1 MVVTLN
7 DKKIYISL
15 LSFIVSF
22 KQTLVSLEK
31 DFEAA
36 FSQISLTVTFG
47 VYDKYKEAVE
57 QLNQWA
63 YEYYVLDNPTVEDVQ
78 YDALYQKVKATE
90 TTHPDWVLPESPT
103 QRVGDAPLSAFQ
115 TVEHPQALL
124 SLENAFNQAELQAWE
139 NRLIKLSNGME
150 TLGYVA
156 EMKLDGLALS
166 LLYEKGVL
174 VRAATRGNGKTGED
188 VTANVKTIR
197 SIPLKIPVNPTTE
210 TLRVPDWLEVRA
222 EVLIPF
228 QRFEA
233 INAERLANNEPL
245 FANPRNA
252 AAGTLRQLDAKIVAS
267 RKLEAYCFSA
277 TNLGVLEG
285 TQLHF
290 DDAKTTSTFP
300 ETLWQLQLALT
311 AWGFNV
317 NPVRK
322 LCASLD
328 EAWAF
333 ISQQEHARE
342 SLPFATD
349 GVVVK
354 ANNLAL
360 YKQVGN
366 TAKAP
371 RWAMA
376 YKYSPE
382 EAETTL
388 EAIEF
393 NVGRTGAIT
402 PVAIMQPVILAGST
416 VSRASLHNVGLMQ
429 EKGVQLRDVVLVRKA
444 AEIIPEVM
452 QVQLEKR
459 PIDAEPIVLPTF
471 CPSCETELVA
481 KVEADRIV
489 NLICPNA
496 LGCPAQLQTRLEHWV
511 GKKCL
516 DIEGLGEATLDQL
529 LQASLVRSPAD
540 LYRLTPEQL
549 LTLEGFAEK
558 SAQKTVEAIQASLQ
572 QSPIRVL
579 HALGISSVGIETA
592 TVLLE
597 TFGSIDRLKEAK
609 MEALQTVYGVGTIVA
624 QAVVDYF
631 AKPETQALLADLTS
645 VGFDFSKQA
654 QLLSHSDNAPLL
666 GNVYVL
672 TGTLES
678 MTRDEAGE
686 KLKALGAK
694 ITNSVSKNT
703 TALIAG
709 EGGGSKLQ
717 KAEKLGIP
725 VLDEAGL
732 INLLAHDNFDKRLI
746 I

>member
-1 MVVTLN
+1 MTLF
-7 DKKIYISL
+7 
-15 LSFIVSF
+15 LS
-22 KQTLVSLEK
+22 
-31 DFEAA
+31 DYEAY
-36 FSQISLTVTFG
+36 Q
-47 VYDKYKEAVE
+47 KAVL

-63 YEYYVLDNPTVEDVQ
+63 NAYYVLDAPTVDDTQ
-78 YDALYQKVKATE
+78 YDALYHTVLATE
-90 TTHPDWVLPESPT
+90 PAHPDWVLPESPT
-103 QRVGDAPLSAFQ
+103 QRVGDLPLATFE
-115 TVEHPQALL
+115 TVDHPQPLL

-139 NRLIKLSNGME
+139 NRLLKLSDGME
-150 TLGYVA
+150 TLGYVT

-197 SIPLKIPVNPTTE
+197 SIPLKIPVNPTAQTPP
-210 TLRVPDWLEVRA
+210 VPDWLEVRA

-228 QRFEA
+228 KQFETL
-233 INAERLANNEPL
+233 NAERTVNNEPL

-252 AAGTLRQLDAKIVAS
+252 AAGTLRQLDAKVVAS
-267 RKLEAYCFSA
+267 RRLEAYCFSA

-285 TQLHF
+285 TQLYLE
-290 DDAKTTSTFP
+290 DAEVAPLFP
-300 ETLWQLQLALT
+300 ETLWDLQTALT

-322 LCASLD
+322 LCGSLD

-333 ISQQEHARE
+333 IAQQETRRE
-342 SLPFATD
+342 TLPFATD

-354 ANNLAL
+354 INHLAL
-360 YKQVGN
+360 YKPVGN

-371 RWAMA
+371 RWAIA

-388 EAIEF
+388 ETIEF

-402 PVAIMQPVILAGST
+402 PVAMMQPVILAGST
-416 VSRASLHNVGLMQ
+416 VSRASLHNVGWMQ
-429 EKGVQLRDVVLVRKA
+429 EKGVQLRDIVLVRKA
-444 AEIIPEVM
+444 AEIIPEVI
-452 QVQLEKR
+452 QVQTEKR
-459 PIDAEPIVLPTF
+459 PIDAELIDLPTV
-471 CPSCETELVA
+471 CPSCGTQLIA
-481 KVEADRIV
+481 KVEEDRIV
-489 NLICPNA
+489 NLICPNT

-516 DIEGLGEATLDQL
+516 DIEGLGEATLEQL
-529 LQASLVRSPAD
+529 LQAGLVRSPAD

-549 LTLEGFAEK
+549 LDLEGFAEK
-558 SAQKTVEAIQASLQ
+558 SAQKTVSAIQASLQ
-572 QSPIRVL
+572 QSPIRLL
-579 HALGISSVGIETA
+579 HALGIASVGIETA

-597 TFGSIDRLKEAK
+597 TFGSINRLQETKI
-609 MEALQTVYGVGTIVA
+609 EALQTVYGVGSIVA

-631 AKPETQALLADLTS
+631 TNPETQALLTDLTN

-654 QLLSHSDNAPLL
+654 QALSHADNAPLL
-666 GNVYVL
+666 GHTYVL
-672 TGTLES
+672 TGTLEV

-694 ITNSVSKNT
+694 VTNSVSKNT

-717 KAEKLGIP
+717 KAEKLGLP
-725 VLDEAGL
+725 VLDEVGL
-732 INLLAHDNFDKRLI
+732 FNLLAQ
-746 I
+746 

>member
-1 MVVTLN
+1 MT
-7 DKKIYISL
+7 I
-15 LSFIVSF
+15 
-22 KQTLVSLEK
+22 
-31 DFEAA
+31 
-36 FSQISLTVTFG
+36 LTFTH
-47 VYDKYKEAVE
+47 YDAYQQAVA

-63 YEYYVLDNPTVEDVQ
+63 NAYYVLDMPTVDDAQ
-78 YDALYQKVKATE
+78 YDALYHTVLATE
-90 TTHPDWVLPESPT
+90 TAHPDWVLPESPT

-115 TVEHPQALL
+115 TVEHPQPLL
-124 SLENAFNQAELQAWE
+124 SLENAFNLAELQTWE
-139 NRLIKLSNGME
+139 NRLCKLSEGLE

-166 LLYEKGVL
+166 LIYEKGVL

-197 SIPLKIPVNPTTE
+197 SIPLKIPVNATE
-210 TLRVPDWLEVRA
+210 QTPPVPDWLEVRA

-228 QRFEA
+228 KRFEA

-252 AAGTLRQLDAKIVAS
+252 AAGTLRQLDAKIVAN

-290 DDAKTTSTFP
+290 DDAELSTVFP

-322 LCASLD
+322 LCSSLD

-333 ISQQEHARE
+333 ITQQEHARE

-452 QVQLEKR
+452 QVQVEKR
-459 PIDAEPIVLPTF
+459 PIDAEPIALPTA
-471 CPSCETELVA
+471 CPSCGTELVA
-481 KVEADRIV
+481 KVEEDRIV

-540 LYRLTPEQL
+540 LYRLMPEQL
-549 LTLEGFAEK
+549 LGLEGFAEK
-558 SAQKTVEAIQASLQ
+558 SAQKTVGAIQASLQ

-609 MEALQTVYGVGTIVA
+609 IEALQTVYGVGTIVA

-672 TGTLES
+672 TGTLED

-732 INLLAHDNFDKRLI
+732 LALLETNSNS
-746 I
+746 

>member
-115 TVEHPQALL
+115 TVEHPQPLL
-124 SLENAFNQAELQAWE
+124 SLENAFNLAELQTWE
-139 NRLIKLSNGME
+139 NRLCKLSEGLE

-166 LLYEKGVL
+166 LIYEKGVL

-197 SIPLKIPVNPTTE
+197 SIPLKIPVNATE
-210 TLRVPDWLEVRA
+210 QTPPVPDWLEVRA

-228 QRFEA
+228 KRFEA

-252 AAGTLRQLDAKIVAS
+252 AAGTLRQLDAKIVAN

-290 DDAKTTSTFP
+290 DDAELSTVFP

-322 LCASLD
+322 LCYSLD

-333 ISQQEHARE
+333 ISQQEQARE

-452 QVQLEKR
+452 QVQVEKR
-459 PIDAEPIVLPTF
+459 PIDAEPIALPTA

-481 KVEADRIV
+481 KVEEDRIV

-516 DIEGLGEATLDQL
+516 DIDGLGEATLDQL

-540 LYRLTPEQL
+540 LYRLMPEQL
-549 LTLEGFAEK
+549 LGLEGFAEK
-558 SAQKTVEAIQASLQ
+558 SAQKTVGAIQASLQ

-609 MEALQTVYGVGTIVA
+609 IEALQTVYGVGTIVA

-631 AKPETQALLADLTS
+631 AKPETQVLLADLTS

-672 TGTLES
+672 TGTLED

-725 VLDEAGL
+725 VLDETAL
-732 INLLAHDNFDKRLI
+732 MNLLAQ
-746 I
+746 

>member
-115 TVEHPQALL
+115 TVEHPQPLL
-124 SLENAFNQAELQAWE
+124 SLENAFNLAELQTWE
-139 NRLIKLSNGME
+139 NRLCKLSEGLE

-166 LLYEKGVL
+166 LIYEKGVL

-188 VTANVKTIR
+188 VIANVKTIR
-197 SIPLKIPVNPTTE
+197 SIPLKIPVNATE
-210 TLRVPDWLEVRA
+210 QTPPVPDWLEVRA

-228 QRFEA
+228 KRFEA

-252 AAGTLRQLDAKIVAS
+252 AAGTLRQLDAKIVAN

-290 DDAKTTSTFP
+290 DDAELSTAFP

-322 LCASLD
+322 LCSSLD

-333 ISQQEHARE
+333 ITQQEHARE

-452 QVQLEKR
+452 QVQVEKR
-459 PIDAEPIVLPTF
+459 PIDAEPIALPTA
-471 CPSCETELVA
+471 CPSCGTELVA
-481 KVEADRIV
+481 KVEEDRII

-529 LQASLVRSPAD
+529 LQAGFVRSSAD
-540 LYRLTPEQL
+540 LYRLMPEQL
-549 LTLEGFAEK
+549 LGLEGFAEK
-558 SAQKTVEAIQASLQ
+558 SAQKTVGAIQASLQ

-609 MEALQTVYGVGTIVA
+609 IEALQTVYGVGTIVA

-631 AKPETQALLADLTS
+631 AKPETQVLLADLTS

-672 TGTLES
+672 TGTLED

-732 INLLAHDNFDKRLI
+732 LALLETNSNS
-746 I
+746 

>member
-1 MVVTLN
+1 MSSEENIIPVSEVADLKVVSSNTGFGLFPAALG
-7 DKKIYISL
+7 L
-15 LSFIVSF
+15 LFTTSVAVFS
-22 KQTLVSLEK
+22 KY
-31 DFEAA
+31 EAY
-36 FSQISLTVTFG
+36 QQ
-47 VYDKYKEAVE
+47 AVV

-63 YEYYVLDNPTVEDVQ
+63 NAYYVLDMPTVDDAQ
-78 YDALYQKVKATE
+78 YDALYHTVLATE

-115 TVEHPQALL
+115 TVEHPQPLL
-124 SLENAFNQAELQAWE
+124 SLENAFNLAELQTWE
-139 NRLIKLSNGME
+139 NRLLKLSEGLK

-166 LLYEKGVL
+166 LIYEKGVL

-197 SIPLKIPVNPTTE
+197 SIPLKIPVNATAE
-210 TLRVPDWLEVRA
+210 TPPVPDWLEVRA

-252 AAGTLRQLDAKIVAS
+252 AAGTLRQLDAKIVAN

-277 TNLGVLEG
+277 TNLGDLEG
-285 TQLHF
+285 TQRHF
-290 DDAKTTSTFP
+290 DDAEEMPIFP
-300 ETLWQLQLALT
+300 KTLWELQSTLRN
-311 AWGFNV
+311 WGFNV

-322 LCASLD
+322 LCDSLD

-333 ISQQEHARE
+333 IAQQEYTRE
-342 SLPFATD
+342 NLPFATD

-354 ANNLAL
+354 ANNLSL

-459 PIDAEPIVLPTF
+459 PIDAEPIVLPTL

-481 KVEADRIV
+481 KAEEEKIV

-496 LGCPAQLQTRLEHWV
+496 LGCPDQLQTRLEHWV

-516 DIEGLGEATLDQL
+516 DIDGLGEATLHQL
-529 LQASLVRSPAD
+529 VQASLVRSPAD

-558 SAQKTVEAIQASLQ
+558 SAQKTVSAIQASLQ
-572 QSPIRVL
+572 QSPIRIL

-609 MEALQTVYGVGTIVA
+609 LEALQTVYGVGTIVA

-631 AKPETQALLADLTS
+631 AKPETQALLADLTNR
-645 VGFDFSKQA
+645 GFDFSKQA

-666 GNVYVL
+666 GNIYVL

-678 MTRDEAGE
+678 MPRDEAGE

-725 VLDEAGL
+725 ILNETDFLA
-732 INLLAHDNFDKRLI
+732 LLYQSNN
-746 I
+746 

>member
-1 MVVTLN
+1 MMMKETELEIVPN
-7 DKKIYISL
+7 SL
-15 LSFIVSF
+15 LDAVNL
-22 KQTLVSLEK
+22 Q
-31 DFEAA
+31 
-36 FSQISLTVTFG
+36 FSASGILTVTFG
-47 VYDKYKEAVE
+47 FYDKYKEAVE

-90 TTHPDWVLPESPT
+90 ITHPDWVLPESPT
-103 QRVGDAPLSAFQ
+103 QRVGDVPLSAFQ
-115 TVEHPQALL
+115 TVEHPQPLL

-139 NRLIKLSNGME
+139 NRLIKLSNGLE
-150 TLGYVA
+150 PLGYVA

-197 SIPLKIPVNPTTE
+197 SIPLKIPVNATAE
-210 TLRVPDWLEVRA
+210 TPPVPDWLEVRA

-228 QRFEA
+228 KRFEA

-252 AAGTLRQLDAKIVAS
+252 AAGTLRQLDAKIVAN

-290 DDAKTTSTFP
+290 DDAEEIPLFP
-300 ETLWQLQLALT
+300 KTLWELQSTLRD
-311 AWGFNV
+311 WGFNV
-317 NPVRK
+317 NPVRQR
-322 LCASLD
+322 CNSLD
-328 EAWAF
+328 EAVAF
-333 ISQQEHARE
+333 ITQQESARAT
-342 SLPFATD
+342 LDFATD

-354 ANNLAL
+354 VNNLAL

-459 PIDAEPIVLPTF
+459 PIDAEPITLPTV
-471 CPSCETELVA
+471 CPSCGTELVA
-481 KVEADRIV
+481 KVEEDRIV
-489 NLICPNA
+489 NLVCPNA
-496 LGCPAQLQTRLEHWV
+496 VGCPAQLQTRLEHWV

-516 DIEGLGEATLDQL
+516 DIDGLGEATLDQL

-549 LTLEGFAEK
+549 LGLEGFAEK
-558 SAQKTVEAIQASLQ
+558 SAQKTVDAIQASLQ

-609 MEALQTVYGVGTIVA
+609 IEALQTVYGVGTIVA

-631 AKPETQALLADLTS
+631 VKPETQALLADLTS

-666 GNVYVL
+666 GNIYVL

-686 KLKALGAK
+686 KLKTLGAK

-725 VLDEAGL
+725 VLDEADL
-732 INLLAHDNFDKRLI
+732 INLLAQDNFDKRLI

>member
-1 MVVTLN
+1 MPSDETL
-7 DKKIYISL
+7 I
-15 LSFIVSF
+15 
-22 KQTLVSLEK
+22 
-31 DFEAA
+31 
-36 FSQISLTVTFG
+36 QISGSSVSVSSAYASLSMVYG
-47 VYDKYKEAVE
+47 NYDKYKKAVE

-63 YEYYVLDNPTVEDVQ
+63 NAYYVLDMPTVEDAQ
-78 YDALYQKVKATE
+78 YDALYKDVLSTE
-90 TTHPDWVLPESPT
+90 KYHPDWILPESPT
-103 QRVGDAPLSAFQ
+103 QRVGDAPLAAFQ
-115 TVEHPQALL
+115 TVEHPQPLL
-124 SLENAFNQAELQAWE
+124 SLENAFNLAELQTWE
-139 NRLIKLSNGME
+139 NRLLKLSEGLE
-150 TLGYVA
+150 ILGYVA

-166 LLYEKGVL
+166 LIYENGVL

-197 SIPLKIPVNPTTE
+197 SIPLKIPVNATAE
-210 TLRVPDWLEVRA
+210 TPPVPDWLEVRA

-252 AAGTLRQLDAKIVAS
+252 AAGTLRQLDAKIVAN

-290 DDAKTTSTFP
+290 DDADTPSVFP

-322 LCASLD
+322 LCSSLD

-333 ISQQEHARE
+333 IAQQEHARE

-452 QVQLEKR
+452 QVQVEKR
-459 PIDAEPIVLPTF
+459 PIDAEPIALPTV

-481 KVEADRIV
+481 KVEEDRIV
-489 NLICPNA
+489 NLVCPNA
-496 LGCPAQLQTRLEHWV
+496 VGCPAQLQTRLEHWV

-529 LQASLVRSPAD
+529 LQADLVRSPAD

-558 SAQKTVEAIQASLQ
+558 SAQKTGEAIQASLQ

-678 MTRDEAGE
+678 MTREEAGE

-694 ITNSVSKNT
+694 ITNSISKNT

-725 VLDEAGL
+725 VLDEAAL
-732 INLLAHDNFDKRLI
+732 MNLLAQDNFDKRLI

>member
-1 MVVTLN
+1 MSSNPALTEQLQFVAR
-7 DKKIYISL
+7 SL
-15 LSFIVSF
+15 PWLPTHS
-22 KQTLVSLEK
+22 
-31 DFEAA
+31 AYC
-36 FSQISLTVTFG
+36 FG
-47 VYDKYKEAVE
+47 VS

-63 YEYYVLDNPTVEDVQ
+63 NAYYVLDAPMVEDDH
-78 YDALYQKVKATE
+78 YDALYQMVLATE
-90 TTHPDWVLPESPT
+90 ENHPDWVLPESPT
-103 QRVGDAPLSAFQ
+103 QRVGDEPLTTFQ
-115 TVEHPQALL
+115 TVEHPQPLL
-124 SLENAFNQAELQAWE
+124 SLENAFNQTELQTWE
-139 NRLIKLSNGME
+139 NRLLKLSNGME

-166 LLYEKGVL
+166 LIYEKGVL
-174 VRAATRGNGKTGED
+174 VRAATRGNGKMGED

-210 TLRVPDWLEVRA
+210 TPPVPDWLEVRA

-228 QRFEA
+228 KRFES
-233 INAERLANNEPL
+233 INTERLANNEPL

-252 AAGTLRQLDAKIVAS
+252 AAGTLRQLDAKIVAN
-267 RKLEAYCFSA
+267 RKLEAYCFAA

-290 DDAKTTSTFP
+290 DDTELGTPFP
-300 ETLWQLQLALT
+300 ETLWQLQSALT

-322 LCASLD
+322 LCDSLD

-333 ISQQEHARE
+333 ITQQESARE

-354 ANNLAL
+354 VNNLAL

-452 QVQLEKR
+452 QVQVEKR
-459 PIDAEPIVLPTF
+459 PIDAERIALPTF
-471 CPSCETELVA
+471 CPSCQTELVA
-481 KVEADRIV
+481 KVEEDRIV
-489 NLICPNA
+489 NLVCPNS

-516 DIEGLGEATLDQL
+516 DIDGLGEATLDQL
-529 LQASLVRSPAD
+529 LQASLVLSPAD

-549 LTLEGFAEK
+549 LGLEGFAEK
-558 SAQKTVEAIQASLQ
+558 SAQKTVEAIQVSLQ

-609 MEALQTVYGVGTIVA
+609 MEALQTVYGVGSIVA

-631 AKPETQALLADLTS
+631 AKPETQALLADLSS

-717 KAEKLGIP
+717 KAEKLSIP
-725 VLDEAGL
+725 VLDEAEL
-732 INLLAHDNFDKRLI
+732 MSLLAQDNIDKRLTV
-746 I
+746 

>member
-90 TTHPDWVLPESPT
+90 TAHPDWVLPESPT

-115 TVEHPQALL
+115 TVEHPQPLL
-124 SLENAFNQAELQAWE
+124 SLENAFNLAELQTWE
-139 NRLIKLSNGME
+139 NRLCKLSEGLE

-166 LLYEKGVL
+166 LIYEKGVL

-197 SIPLKIPVNPTTE
+197 SIPLKIPVNATE
-210 TLRVPDWLEVRA
+210 QTPPVPDWLEVRA

-228 QRFEA
+228 KRFEA

-290 DDAKTTSTFP
+290 DDAELSTVFP

-322 LCASLD
+322 LCSSLD

-333 ISQQEHARE
+333 ITQQEHARE

-452 QVQLEKR
+452 QVQVEKR
-459 PIDAEPIVLPTF
+459 PIDAEPIALPTA
-471 CPSCETELVA
+471 CPSCGTELVA
-481 KVEADRIV
+481 KVEEDRIV

-540 LYRLTPEQL
+540 LYRLMPEQL
-549 LTLEGFAEK
+549 LGLEGFAEK
-558 SAQKTVEAIQASLQ
+558 SAQKTVGAIQASLQ

-609 MEALQTVYGVGTIVA
+609 IEALQTVYGVGTIVA

-631 AKPETQALLADLTS
+631 AKPETQVLLADLTS

-672 TGTLES
+672 TGTLED

-732 INLLAHDNFDKRLI
+732 LALLETNSNS
-746 I
+746 

>member
-1 MVVTLN
+1 MTLF
-7 DKKIYISL
+7 
-15 LSFIVSF
+15 LSDYPAYH
-22 KQTLVSLEK
+22 Q
-31 DFEAA
+31 
-36 FSQISLTVTFG
+36 
-47 VYDKYKEAVE
+47 AVA

-63 YEYYVLDNPTVEDVQ
+63 NAYYVLDKPTVEDAQ
-78 YDALYQKVKATE
+78 YDALYQTVLATE
-90 TTHPDWVLPESPT
+90 TAQPDWVLPESPT
-103 QRVGDAPLSAFQ
+103 QRVGDAPLATFQ
-115 TVEHPQALL
+115 TVEHPQPLL

-139 NRLIKLSNGME
+139 SRIVKMSDGIE
-150 TLGYVA
+150 TFGYVA

-174 VRAATRGNGKTGED
+174 VRAATRGNGKRGED

-210 TLRVPDWLEVRA
+210 TPLVPDWLEVRA

-228 QRFEA
+228 KRFEA

-252 AAGTLRQLDAKIVAS
+252 AAGTLRQLDAKIVAN

-290 DDAKTTSTFP
+290 DDADTPPIFP
-300 ETLWQLQLALT
+300 ETLWKLQLALT

-322 LCASLD
+322 LCGSLD

-333 ISQQEHARE
+333 ISQQETDRE
-342 SLPFATD
+342 TLSFATD

-402 PVAIMQPVILAGST
+402 PVAVMTPVILAGST

-429 EKGVQLRDVVLVRKA
+429 EKRVQLRDVVLVRKA
-444 AEIIPEVM
+444 AEIIPEVI
-452 QVQLEKR
+452 QVQLQKR
-459 PIDAEPIVLPTF
+459 PIDAEVIALPTV
-471 CPSCETELVA
+471 CPSCETALIA
-481 KVEADRIV
+481 KTEEDRIV

-516 DIEGLGEATLDQL
+516 DIDGLGGATLDQL
-529 LQASLVRSPAD
+529 LTTALVRSPAD

-549 LTLEGFAEK
+549 LALEGFAEK
-558 SAQKTVEAIQASLQ
+558 SAEKTVDAIQASLQ

-579 HALGISSVGIETA
+579 HALGIASVGIETA

-597 TFGSIDRLKEAK
+597 TFGSIDRLQEATL
-609 MEALQTVYGVGTIVA
+609 EALQTVYGVGSIVA

-631 AKPETQALLADLTS
+631 GKPETQALLTDLTS

-666 GNVYVL
+666 GNTYVL
-672 TGTLES
+672 TGALES
-678 MTRDEAGE
+678 MTREEAGE

-717 KAEKLGIP
+717 KAGKLGIP
-725 VLDEAGL
+725 ILDETALMG
-732 INLLAHDNFDKRLI
+732 LLATTSNS
-746 I
+746 